1 MQLSGQNKQGSRSL
15 DEVDFLRLGVW
26 LACFPLPVQNDA
38 KEGGGEE
45 EESTQL
51 MS

>member
-1 MQLSGQNKQGSRSL
+1 MQLSGQNKQGTRSL

-26 LACFPLPVQNDA
+26 LACFPLSVQNDA